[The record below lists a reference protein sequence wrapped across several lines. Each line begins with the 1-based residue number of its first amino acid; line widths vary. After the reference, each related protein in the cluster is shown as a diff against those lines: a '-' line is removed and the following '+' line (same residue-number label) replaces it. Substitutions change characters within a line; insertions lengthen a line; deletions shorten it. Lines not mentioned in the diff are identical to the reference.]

1 MVKVIM
7 VLATVFVAYMGI
19 RIFAPSLMHDGFTLG
34 GHSIAWGLVGL
45 GVIGYICYKAK

>member
-1 MVKVIM
+1 MVKLIM
-7 VLATVFVAYMGI
+7 VAATVLVAYFAI
-19 RIFAPSLMHDGFTLG
+19 RIFAPSLMTDGFTLG